1 MYVQAL
7 VPTLVLRVSM
17 HAMVIHWD
25 EECVGFDVCTQCRLM
40 LVLMLH
46 VLVYLLSV
54 NLLWL

>member
-25 EECVGFDVCTQCRLM
+25 EECVLDLM
-40 LVLMLH
+40 CARNVA
-46 VLVYLLSV
+46 
-54 NLLWL
+54 